1 MDTFNEDPKPG
12 RLVLPLVLIGMIA
25 TTYTFINRVATNND
39 LEIEPSVEQVVVEP
53 DEEPVSEDTTTTTTT
68 TLPGEVVTYLEE
80 ISSEKIQSIDLA
92 TKVLEA
98 NDKWD
103 NEDTTYQEAKDEFAN
118 FINDAQQFVET
129 VSEPGPPSTFAGLVK
144 SHEELKSLADLIFA
158 DTEELLEGL
167 TSSDTGERRSAD
179 INSFNNEKF
188 KIQDLE
194 SFDPSNVDVSIFSAG
209 SSVAKKYAQSFIDSG
224 GYVIDL
230 SSEFR
235 YDDDKLLIIPEV
247 NGNLISNLNK
257 PSIIANPNCSTSQL
271 LMILQPIH
279 KKFEI
284 EFVNIATYQA
294 LSRTGKA
301 WLL

>member
-25 TTYTFINRVATNND
+25 TTYTFINRVTTNNN

-53 DEEPVSEDTTTTTTT
+53 EKEPVSEDTTTTTTT

-103 NEDTTYQEAKDEFAN
+103 NEEISYQEAKDEFAE
-118 FINDAQQFVET
+118 FIEDANQFVET

-144 SHEELKSLADLIFA
+144 SHEELKSLAELIFS

-167 TSSDTGERRSAD
+167 TSSDTGERRASALD
-179 INSFNNEKF
+179 SFNNNINLFQEK
-188 KIQDLE
+188 IDE
-194 SFDPSNVDVSIFSAG
+194 I
-209 SSVAKKYAQSFIDSG
+209 VAINTSG
-224 GYVIDL
+224 
-230 SSEFR
+230 
-235 YDDDKLLIIPEV
+235 
-247 NGNLISNLNK
+247 
-257 PSIIANPNCSTSQL
+257 
-271 LMILQPIH
+271 
-279 KKFEI
+279 
-284 EFVNIATYQA
+284 
-294 LSRTGKA
+294 
-301 WLL
+301 